1 MDCSRRHASVSPL
14 PLTLV
19 VEGAD
24 QPFCLEMV
32 ASQAYHGRRPSGLV
46 MAGTAYDPRG
56 TRLSTQPV
64 SLWGDNAGVPV
75 EDDIGRQVLL
85 GTASDIQFGR
95 RIFRRLPSQPRCKL
109 CAAPFHGPFGPVM
122 RIVGKR
128 PWPATP
134 NYCGSC
140 FIQRVKHRSGAEI
153 ECTLLFADVRGS
165 TELAE
170 GMSPTEF
177 RTLMDG
183 FFQKA
188 YTILVAHDGIVD
200 KFVGDEVIGIFIPGL
215 TGERHA
221 ERAISAG
228 RALLAAT
235 GDRSSG
241 AHLPIGVGVNT
252 GVAYVGAMG
261 AGDRVDF
268 TAMGDP
274 VNVAARLASAAGE
287 GELLVTLAA
296 ADSAHIVDTQAE
308 HRNLE
313 LKGKSEPI
321 EVLVLH

>member
-1 MDCSRRHASVSPL
+1 LFVSVAMMDHLLGSDGTDYPAGPNR
-14 PLTLV
+14 
-19 VEGAD
+19 AD
-24 QPFCLEMV
+24 CV
-32 ASQAYHGRRPSGLV
+32 R
-46 MAGTAYDPRG
+46 
-56 TRLSTQPV
+56 
-64 SLWGDNAGVPV
+64 GDNASVPV

-85 GTASDIQFGR
+85 GTATDIQFGR
-95 RIFRRLPSQPRCKL
+95 RLFRRLPSQPRCKL
-109 CAAPFHGPFGPVM
+109 CAAPFHGLFGPVM
-122 RIVGKR
+122 RILGKR
-128 PWPATP
+128 PWPANP

-140 FIQRVKHRSGAEI
+140 FTQLVKHRSGAEI

-170 GMSPTEF
+170 GMSPNEF

-215 TGERHA
+215 AGPDHA
-221 ERAISAG
+221 EHAVSAG

-235 GDRSSG
+235 AAGSG
-241 AHLPIGVGVNT
+241 STQLPIGVGINT

-274 VNVAARLASAAGE
+274 VNVAARLASAAGS
-287 GELLVTLAA
+287 GELLVTMAA
-296 ADSAHIVDTQAE
+296 AEAAHIVDPRAE

>member
-1 MDCSRRHASVSPL
+1 LINQRICP
-14 PLTLV
+14 T
-19 VEGAD
+19 
-24 QPFCLEMV
+24 
-32 ASQAYHGRRPSGLV
+32 
-46 MAGTAYDPRG
+46 
-56 TRLSTQPV
+56 
-64 SLWGDNAGVPV
+64 GDNAGVPV
-75 EDDIGRQVLL
+75 EDDIGRKVLL
-85 GTASDIQFGR
+85 GAASDIQFGR
-95 RIFRRLPSQPRCKL
+95 RIFSRLPSQPRCKL
-109 CAAPFHGPFGPVM
+109 CAAPFHGLFGPVM
-122 RIVGKR
+122 RIMGKR
-128 PWPATP
+128 PWPANP

-140 FIQRVKHRSGAEI
+140 FIQLVKHRSGAEI

-228 RALLAAT
+228 RALLSVT
-235 GDRSSG
+235 GGPSMG
-241 AHLPIGVGVNT
+241 THMPIGVGINT

-274 VNVAARLASAAGE
+274 VNVAARLASAAGK
-287 GELLVTLAA
+287 GELLVTLATA
-296 ADSAHIVDTQAE
+296 KAAHIVDPLAE
-308 HRNLE
+308 RRNLD